1 MNKTISRLG
10 ALACLLLIA
19 LPLPVPAAEPALRVN
34 ILITHPRASELENFA
49 RLVERGLLQVPG
61 LRLTGIYSSQESED
75 YQDARNYVLGR
86 APGWI
91 HLRKISCELSSE
103 KVFGRNDC
111 SPIFDKLFADSAG
124 IVFTGG
130 PDIPPSLYG
139 QKTLL
144 TTVIEDP
151 PRHWFE
157 ISFLYHL
164 LGGDRGEKRVPL
176 LTRRPAYMVL
186 GLCLGMQSINVAT
199 GGTLVQDIPSHIYGV
214 KTFEDGLRLPDEKVH
229 RSFSAPL
236 YPAAGEGWAVVH
248 PIRLTGGADF
258 TKTLLPEGGT
268 VSVLSLHH
276 QAIAG
281 LGRGLDVWATSE
293 DGKVI
298 EAIRHSK
305 YPGMIGVQ
313 FHPEKEILF
322 DAGPS
327 PAQHI
332 AVWFEGDRRAQAFE
346 SSFWKMISKKV
357 LESAKQAGGRHR

>member
-1 MNKTISRLG
+1 MG
-10 ALACLLLIA
+10 AFICLLLIA
-19 LPLPVPAAEPALRVN
+19 LPAPAAEPALRVN
-34 ILITHPRASELENFA
+34 ILITHPRAAELENFEQ
-49 RLVERGLLQVPG
+49 LVERGLLRVPG
-61 LRLTGIYSSQESED
+61 LRLTGIYSSQEWGD
-75 YQDARNYVLGR
+75 YKDARNYVLGR

-91 HLRKISCELSSE
+91 HLREISCELSAE
-103 KVFGRNDC
+103 RVFGKNAC
-111 SPIFDKLFADSAG
+111 SPIFEKLFAGSAG

-144 TTVIEDP
+144 TTVIDDP

-164 LGGDRGEKRVPL
+164 LGGSRGKKSTPML
-176 LTRRPAYMVL
+176 ARRPTYLVL

-199 GGTLVQDIPSHIYGV
+199 GGTLVQDIPSQIYGV
-214 KTFEDGLRLPDEKVH
+214 KTFEDGLRLPAEKTH

-236 YPAAGEGWAVVH
+236 YPAAGEAWAVVH
-248 PIRLTGGADF
+248 PIKLVTGADF
-258 TKTLLPEGGT
+258 TKTLLPDGNS

-281 LGRGLDVWATSE
+281 LGRGLETWATSE

-298 EAIRHSK
+298 EAIRHSN
-305 YPGMIGVQ
+305 YPGVIGVQ

-322 DAGPS
+322 DAGHS
-327 PAQHI
+327 PARRI
-332 AVWFEGDRRAQAFE
+332 AAWFAGDLRAQAFE
-346 SSFWKMISKKV
+346 RAFWKLISKII
-357 LESAKQAGGRHR
+357 LESASKSGDGHE